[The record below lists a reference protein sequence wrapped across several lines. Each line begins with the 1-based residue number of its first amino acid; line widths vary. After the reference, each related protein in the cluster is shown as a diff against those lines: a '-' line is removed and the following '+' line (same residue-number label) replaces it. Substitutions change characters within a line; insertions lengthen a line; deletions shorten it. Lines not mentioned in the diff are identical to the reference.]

1 MNTLNETNYQ
11 DLPLEVLNVDIHNT
25 ALFMFLSML
34 KCSVM
39 GNYKLRENAYVARE
53 SVHQETK
60 YCDAVWYNPK
70 DEWDQLLIEVKT
82 RKVGNHEV
90 GYIDRII
97 KDVMSKIRKLL
108 DLGQGNYVVPI
119 IIYKKEHRSLNKL
132 WNADMMIMS
141 GNRGGHHDS
150 IILPISEWYSILAN
164 VHDIDDLMLTLLEV
178 NEQTPSSGHFSE
190 NWGTKECEEA
200 VDEYLAMKYSEEEE
214 QEEQEEQEE
223 EEQEEQEEEEQEE
236 DSRSWGSRSW
246 GSRPL
251 EERRFSLAA
260 IGYMVIHY
268 CVKTKDQLIT
278 IKGITEQV
286 KATFHQGLHQKL
298 KHPSWWKE
306 SLPKMIRDDLIKMV
320 VVNDLDAFEVTKD
333 NIIKDENSRTF
344 FNFKIE
350 DYQLLIDSKQMS
362 EEELEC
368 LKIPLSQ
375 YELIRVEDEGLN
387 DSE

>member
-39 GNYKLRENAYVARE
+39 GNYKLRENAYVSRE
-53 SVHQETK
+53 SVYQETK

-82 RKVGNHEV
+82 RKVGSHEV

-97 KDVMSKIRKLL
+97 KDVMSKISKLL

-141 GNRGGHHDS
+141 GNRNGHHDS
-150 IILPISEWYSILAN
+150 TVLPISEWYSILAN

-178 NEQTPSSGHFSE
+178 NEQ
-190 NWGTKECEEA
+190 
-200 VDEYLAMKYSEEEE
+200 
-214 QEEQEEQEE
+214 
-223 EEQEEQEEEEQEE
+223 EEEEQEE
-236 DSRSWGSRSW
+236 DSRSWGSRPS
-246 GSRPL
+246 

-286 KATFHQGLHQKL
+286 KATFHQGLHQSL

-350 DYQLLIDSKQMS
+350 DYQLLIESKQMS
-362 EEELEC
+362 DEELEC
-368 LKIPLSQ
+368 LKIPSSQ